1 MRRAMSFSE
10 GFLSGFAL
18 AATIAKDPA
27 ADKARAGLSAN
38 IADALTATA
47 RDIAALP
54 KAERRARVRAFM
66 QPLQA
71 NPAQWPG
78 EGQAPMRALSALWR
92 SQPASTWPEWL
103 RAAPLPRPGY
113 TPDPRLLSGLQRI
126 AQAQVAK
133 LRTSDAAVAR
143 EPSTRED
150 KAWRG

>member
-1 MRRAMSFSE
+1 MSLSE

-27 ADKARAGLSAN
+27 AEKARAGLAEN
-38 IADALTATA
+38 VTDAWTATA
-47 RDIAALP
+47 RELAAQP

-71 NPAQWPG
+71 EPAAWPG
-78 EGQAPMRALSALWR
+78 EGRAPVRALSALWR
-92 SQPASTWPEWL
+92 TQAANTWPEWL

-113 TPDPRLLSGLQRI
+113 TPPPLLTAVLQRI
-126 AQAQVAK
+126 AQAEGAKTREVAHE
-133 LRTSDAAVAR
+133 R
-143 EPSTRED
+143 STRED